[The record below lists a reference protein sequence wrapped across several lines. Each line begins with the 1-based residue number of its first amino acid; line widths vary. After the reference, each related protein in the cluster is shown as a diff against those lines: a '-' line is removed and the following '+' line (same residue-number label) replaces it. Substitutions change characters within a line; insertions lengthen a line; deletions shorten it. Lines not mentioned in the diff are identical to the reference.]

1 MTDFNL
7 NNKAIN
13 VFNDIDRFFGSL
25 IEGVNPDKRSAILPV
40 DVSFDKDLYTV
51 KADLPGF
58 SENEVSVEF
67 DNGFI
72 KILAE
77 SSVKE
82 TLDEN
87 GNDGENENR
96 ENADSDRSQKS
107 RRSFNERVSYKKL
120 ERHVKLYKHV
130 DEERISATLEN
141 GVLTVEAPIVPN
153 PNSRKIEVTRR
164 G

>member
-7 NNKAIN
+7 NSKAIN

-72 KILAE
+72 KIFAE

-82 TLDEN
+82 SFDDAAEADN
-87 GNDGENENR
+87 GSEIEEKTQR
-96 ENADSDRSQKS
+96 ARK
-107 RRSFNERVSYKKL
+107 SFNERVSYKKL

-130 DEERISATLEN
+130 DEEKISATLEN
-141 GVLTVEAPIVPN
+141 GVLTVEAPIIPN
-153 PNSRKIEVTRR
+153 PNSRKITVNRR